1 MEQKTFFE
9 KFKKNPLFWIFS
21 GELFFLSLNIIFLI
35 ALLVGLISFI
45 SSIFVDD
52 FDDPT
57 DKALVI
63 RPMGPIVEQVAGSN
77 DPIDNLSG
85 NLPRELY
92 VGDLLEVLDAAASD
106 QRVQNIILS
115 LDNIDGTGQAVLY
128 DVGNALQKLQE
139 ADKNIIAVGDY
150 YTRSGYYL
158 ASFADEIIMNTDGIV
173 EMYGFGRS
181 RLFYKSF
188 LDKIK
193 VDFNIFRVGTFKS
206 AVEPYLGN
214 EMSEAA
220 KEANLA
226 YLDVLWSSYKDVIS
240 KNRNMSSGQIQ
251 FLVDNADT
259 ILTEEGISSAE
270 AILNYGLVDKL
281 MPRTKTRNYFKE
293 LFGESDDKMSFAQIS
308 GYEYFRLIQSEKN
321 VESAEDKIAVVVA
334 RGTIV
339 DGVQPPGMIGGDS
352 TSRLIREAHEDED
365 VKAIVLRVDSGGGG
379 VFASEQIRLELL
391 EAKEKGLTIIA
402 SMGNVAASGGYWIS
416 ANAHEIW
423 ASHNTITGSIGIFGI
438 LPTFDRALNEIGIN
452 SDGVNTSRLD
462 LSGDPTSPL
471 DEGLSKIIQSE
482 IEYGYKRFI
491 GLVSEAREIPIEE
504 VDKIAQGRVW
514 AGSKALELGLI
525 DNIGNLQMAI
535 ERAAELAGIDE
546 YISYYPEQ
554 EVNWREQ
561 IFNRLSGYI
570 GWAFP
575 SFIKD
580 NILIKETVKILQD
593 VDKLNDPK
601 GMYIIC
607 EDCQI

>member
-21 GELFFLSLNIIFLI
+21 GQLFFLSLNVIFLI
-35 ALLVGLISFI
+35 ALLIGVISFI
-45 SSIFVDD
+45 SSIFMDE

-63 RPMGPIVEQVAGSN
+63 RPLGPIVEQVAGSN
-77 DPIDNLSG
+77 DPFDNLSG
-85 NLPRELY
+85 DLPRELY
-92 VGDLLEVLDAAASD
+92 VGDLLEVLETAASD
-106 QRVQNIILS
+106 DRVQDIILS
-115 LDNIDGTGQAVLY
+115 LDNINGTGQAVLY
-128 DVGNALQKLQE
+128 DVGNALQKIQE

-158 ASFADEIIMNTDGIV
+158 ASFADEIIMNSDGLV
-173 EMYGFGRS
+173 EMDGFGRS

-193 VDFNIFRVGTFKS
+193 VDFNVFRVGTFKS

-240 KNRNMSSGQIQ
+240 KNRGMTSDEIQ
-251 FLVDNADT
+251 YLVDNSDS
-259 ILTEEGISSAE
+259 ILTEEGLSSSE

-281 MPRTKTRNYFKE
+281 LPRTKTRSYLKE
-293 LFGESDDKMSFAQIS
+293 LFGESDDKKSFAQIS
-308 GYEYFRLIQSEKN
+308 GYEYFRLIQSEKS
-321 VESAEDKIAVVVA
+321 VVSAEDKIAVIVA

-339 DGVQPPGMIGGDS
+339 NGVQPPGTIGGDS

-438 LPTFDRALNEIGIN
+438 LPTIDRALSEIGIN
-452 SDGVNTSRLD
+452 SDGVKTSRLD
-462 LSGDPTSPL
+462 LSGDVTSPL
-471 DEGLSKIIQSE
+471 NEGLSKIIQSE
-482 IEYGYKRFI
+482 IEYGYRRFI
-491 GLVSEAREIPIEE
+491 GLVSQSRNIPIEE

-514 AGSKALELGLI
+514 AGSTALELGLV

-535 ERAAELAGIDE
+535 KRAAELAEIDE
-546 YISYYPEQ
+546 YNSYYPEQ

-570 GWAFP
+570 GWTIP
-575 SFIKD
+575 S
-580 NILIKETVKILQD
+580 LIKENILVKETVRVLQEIE
-593 VDKLNDPK
+593 KLNDPK
-601 GMYIIC
+601 GIYIIC

>member
-35 ALLVGLISFI
+35 VLLVGLISFI

-193 VDFNIFRVGTFKS
+193 VDFNIFRVCLLYTS
-206 AVEPYLGN
+206 PSPRDATLSRMP
-214 EMSEAA
+214 
-220 KEANLA
+220 
-226 YLDVLWSSYKDVIS
+226 
-240 KNRNMSSGQIQ
+240 
-251 FLVDNADT
+251 
-259 ILTEEGISSAE
+259 SSA
-270 AILNYGLVDKL
+270 
-281 MPRTKTRNYFKE
+281 
-293 LFGESDDKMSFAQIS
+293 
-308 GYEYFRLIQSEKN
+308 
-321 VESAEDKIAVVVA
+321 
-334 RGTIV
+334 
-339 DGVQPPGMIGGDS
+339 
-352 TSRLIREAHEDED
+352 
-365 VKAIVLRVDSGGGG
+365 
-379 VFASEQIRLELL
+379 
-391 EAKEKGLTIIA
+391 
-402 SMGNVAASGGYWIS
+402 
-416 ANAHEIW
+416 
-423 ASHNTITGSIGIFGI
+423 
-438 LPTFDRALNEIGIN
+438 
-452 SDGVNTSRLD
+452 
-462 LSGDPTSPL
+462 
-471 DEGLSKIIQSE
+471 
-482 IEYGYKRFI
+482 
-491 GLVSEAREIPIEE
+491 
-504 VDKIAQGRVW
+504 
-514 AGSKALELGLI
+514 
-525 DNIGNLQMAI
+525 
-535 ERAAELAGIDE
+535 
-546 YISYYPEQ
+546 
-554 EVNWREQ
+554 
-561 IFNRLSGYI
+561 
-570 GWAFP
+570 
-575 SFIKD
+575 
-580 NILIKETVKILQD
+580 
-593 VDKLNDPK
+593 
-601 GMYIIC
+601 
-607 EDCQI
+607 

>member
-52 FDDPT
+52 FDDPS

-128 DVGNALQKLQE
+128 DVGNALQKLQA

-240 KNRNMSSGQIQ
+240 KNRNMSSEQIQ

-293 LFGESDDKMSFAQIS
+293 LFGESDDKTSFAQIS
-308 GYEYFRLIQSEKN
+308 GYEYFRLIQSEKK
-321 VESAEDKIAVVVA
+321 VESAGDKIAVIVA

-352 TSRLIREAHEDED
+352 TSRLIREAHEDEN

-462 LSGDPTSPL
+462 LSGDPTTPL
-471 DEGLSKIIQSE
+471 DEGLSKIVQSE

-546 YISYYPEQ
+546 YSSYYPEQ

>member
-1 MEQKTFFE
+1 MDE
-9 KFKKNPLFWIFS
+9 
-21 GELFFLSLNIIFLI
+21 
-35 ALLVGLISFI
+35 
-45 SSIFVDD
+45 

-63 RPMGPIVEQVAGSN
+63 RPLGPIVEQVAGSN
-77 DPIDNLSG
+77 DPFDNLSG
-85 NLPRELY
+85 DLPRELY
-92 VGDLLEVLDAAASD
+92 VGDLLEVLETAASD
-106 QRVQNIILS
+106 DRVQDIILS
-115 LDNIDGTGQAVLY
+115 LDNINGTGQAVLY
-128 DVGNALQKLQE
+128 DVGNALQKIQE

-158 ASFADEIIMNTDGIV
+158 ASFADEIIMNSDGLV
-173 EMYGFGRS
+173 EMDGFGRS

-193 VDFNIFRVGTFKS
+193 VDFNVFRVGTFKS

-240 KNRNMSSGQIQ
+240 KNRGMTSDEIQ
-251 FLVDNADT
+251 YLVDNSDS
-259 ILTEEGISSAE
+259 ILTEEGLSSSE

-281 MPRTKTRNYFKE
+281 LPRTKTRSYLKE
-293 LFGESDDKMSFAQIS
+293 LFGESDDKKSFAQIS
-308 GYEYFRLIQSEKN
+308 GYEYFRLIQSEKS
-321 VESAEDKIAVVVA
+321 VVSAEDKIAVIVA

-339 DGVQPPGMIGGDS
+339 NGVQPPGTIGGDS

-438 LPTFDRALNEIGIN
+438 LPTIDRALSEIGIN
-452 SDGVNTSRLD
+452 SDGVKTSRLD
-462 LSGDPTSPL
+462 LSGDVTSPL

-482 IEYGYKRFI
+482 IEYGYRRFI
-491 GLVSEAREIPIEE
+491 GLVSQSRNIPIEE

-514 AGSKALELGLI
+514 AGSTALELGLV

-535 ERAAELAGIDE
+535 KRAAELAEIDE
-546 YISYYPEQ
+546 YNSYYPEQ

-570 GWAFP
+570 GWAIP
-575 SFIKD
+575 S
-580 NILIKETVKILQD
+580 LIKENILVKETVRVLQD
-593 VDKLNDPK
+593 IEKLNDPK
-601 GMYIIC
+601 GIYIIC

>member
-21 GELFFLSLNIIFLI
+21 GQLFFLSLNVIFLI
-35 ALLVGLISFI
+35 ALLIGVISFI
-45 SSIFVDD
+45 SSIFIDE

-63 RPMGPIVEQVAGSN
+63 RPLGPIVEQVAGSD
-77 DPIDNLSG
+77 DPFDNLSG
-85 NLPRELY
+85 DLPRELY
-92 VGDLLEVLDAAASD
+92 VGDLLEVLETAASD
-106 QRVQNIILS
+106 DRVQDIILS
-115 LDNIDGTGQAVLY
+115 LDNINGTGQAVLY
-128 DVGNALQKLQE
+128 DVGNALQKIQE

-150 YTRSGYYL
+150 FTRSGYYL
-158 ASFADEIIMNTDGIV
+158 ASFADEIIMNSDGLV
-173 EMYGFGRS
+173 EMDGFGRS

-193 VDFNIFRVGTFKS
+193 VDFNVFRVGTFKS

-240 KNRNMSSGQIQ
+240 KNRGMTSEEIQ
-251 FLVDNADT
+251 YLVDNSDS
-259 ILTEEGISSAE
+259 ILTEEGLSSSE

-281 MPRTKTRNYFKE
+281 LPRTKTRSYLKE
-293 LFGESDDKMSFAQIS
+293 LFGESDDKKSFAQIS
-308 GYEYFRLIQSEKN
+308 GYEYFRLIQSEKS
-321 VESAEDKIAVVVA
+321 VVSAEDKIAVVVA

-339 DGVQPPGMIGGDS
+339 NGVQPPGTIGGDS
-352 TSRLIREAHEDED
+352 TSRLIREAHEDEN

-438 LPTFDRALNEIGIN
+438 LPTIDRALSEIGIN
-452 SDGVNTSRLD
+452 SDGVKTSRLD
-462 LSGDPTSPL
+462 LSGDVTSPL
-471 DEGLSKIIQSE
+471 NEGLSKIIQSE

-491 GLVSEAREIPIEE
+491 GLVSQARNIPIEE

-514 AGSKALELGLI
+514 AGSTALELGLV

-535 ERAAELAGIDE
+535 KRAAELAEIDE
-546 YISYYPEQ
+546 YNSYYPEQ

-570 GWAFP
+570 GWAIP
-575 SFIKD
+575 S
-580 NILIKETVKILQD
+580 LIKENILVKETVRVLQD
-593 VDKLNDPK
+593 IEKLNDPK
-601 GMYIIC
+601 GIYIIC

>member
-21 GELFFLSLNIIFLI
+21 GQLFFLSLNVIFLI
-35 ALLVGLISFI
+35 ALLIGVISFI
-45 SSIFVDD
+45 SSIFMDE

-63 RPMGPIVEQVAGSN
+63 RPLGPIVEQVAGSD
-77 DPIDNLSG
+77 DPFDNLSG
-85 NLPRELY
+85 DLPRELY
-92 VGDLLEVLDAAASD
+92 VGDLLEVLETAASD
-106 QRVQNIILS
+106 DRVQDIVLS
-115 LDNIDGTGQAVLY
+115 LDNINGTGQAVLY
-128 DVGNALQKLQE
+128 DVGNALQKIQE

-150 YTRSGYYL
+150 FTRSGYYL
-158 ASFADEIIMNTDGIV
+158 ASFADEIIMNSDGLV
-173 EMYGFGRS
+173 EMDGFGRS

-193 VDFNIFRVGTFKS
+193 VDFNVFRVGTFKS

-240 KNRNMSSGQIQ
+240 KNRGMTSEEIQ
-251 FLVDNADT
+251 YLVDNSDS
-259 ILTEEGISSAE
+259 ILTEEGLSSSE

-281 MPRTKTRNYFKE
+281 LPRTKTRSYLKE
-293 LFGESDDKMSFAQIS
+293 LFGESDDKKSFAQIS
-308 GYEYFRLIQSEKN
+308 GYEYFRLIQSEKS
-321 VESAEDKIAVVVA
+321 VVSAEDKIAVVVA

-339 DGVQPPGMIGGDS
+339 NGVQPPGTIGGDS
-352 TSRLIREAHEDED
+352 TSRLIREAHEDEN

-438 LPTFDRALNEIGIN
+438 LPTIDRALSEIGIN
-452 SDGVNTSRLD
+452 SDGVKTSRLD
-462 LSGDPTSPL
+462 LSGDVTSPL

-491 GLVSEAREIPIEE
+491 GLVSEARDIPIEE

-514 AGSKALELGLI
+514 AGSTALELGLV

-535 ERAAELAGIDE
+535 KRAAELAKIDE
-546 YISYYPEQ
+546 YNSYYPEQ

-570 GWAFP
+570 GWAIP
-575 SFIKD
+575 S
-580 NILIKETVKILQD
+580 LIKENILVKETVRVLQD
-593 VDKLNDPK
+593 IEKLNDPK
-601 GMYIIC
+601 GIYIIC

>member
-21 GELFFLSLNIIFLI
+21 GQLFFLSLNVIFLI
-35 ALLVGLISFI
+35 ALLIGVISFI
-45 SSIFVDD
+45 SSIFMDE

-63 RPMGPIVEQVAGSN
+63 RPLGPIVEQVAGSD
-77 DPIDNLSG
+77 DPFDNLSG
-85 NLPRELY
+85 DLPRELY
-92 VGDLLEVLDAAASD
+92 VGDLLEVLETAASD
-106 QRVQNIILS
+106 DRVQDIILS
-115 LDNIDGTGQAVLY
+115 LDNINGTGQAVLY
-128 DVGNALQKLQE
+128 DVGNALQKIQE

-150 YTRSGYYL
+150 FTRSGYYL
-158 ASFADEIIMNTDGIV
+158 ASFADEIIMNSDGLV
-173 EMYGFGRS
+173 EMDGFGRS

-193 VDFNIFRVGTFKS
+193 VDFNVFRVGTFKS

-240 KNRNMSSGQIQ
+240 KNRGMTSEEIQ
-251 FLVDNADT
+251 YLVDNSDA
-259 ILTEEGISSAE
+259 ILTEEGLSSSE

-281 MPRTKTRNYFKE
+281 LPRTKTRSYLKE
-293 LFGESDDKMSFAQIS
+293 LFGESDDKKSFAQIS
-308 GYEYFRLIQSEKN
+308 GYEYFRLIQSEKS
-321 VESAEDKIAVVVA
+321 VVSAEDKIAVVVA

-339 DGVQPPGMIGGDS
+339 NGVQPPGTIGGDS
-352 TSRLIREAHEDED
+352 TSRLIREAHEDEN

-438 LPTFDRALNEIGIN
+438 LPTIDRALNEIGIN
-452 SDGVNTSRLD
+452 SDGVKTSRLD
-462 LSGDPTSPL
+462 LSGDVTSPL

-491 GLVSEAREIPIEE
+491 GLVSQARNIPIEE

-514 AGSKALELGLI
+514 AGSTALELGLV

-535 ERAAELAGIDE
+535 KRAAELAEINQ
-546 YISYYPEQ
+546 YNSYYPEQ

-570 GWAFP
+570 GWAIP
-575 SFIKD
+575 S
-580 NILIKETVKILQD
+580 LIKENILVKETVRVLQD
-593 VDKLNDPK
+593 IEKLNDPK
-601 GMYIIC
+601 GIYIIC

>member
-21 GELFFLSLNIIFLI
+21 GQLFFLSLNVIFLI
-35 ALLVGLISFI
+35 ALLIGVISFI
-45 SSIFVDD
+45 SSIFIDE

-63 RPMGPIVEQVAGSN
+63 RPLGPIVEQVAGSD
-77 DPIDNLSG
+77 DPFDNLNG
-85 NLPRELY
+85 DLPRELY
-92 VGDLLEVLDAAASD
+92 VGDLLEVLETAASD
-106 QRVQNIILS
+106 DRVQDIILS
-115 LDNIDGTGQAVLY
+115 LDNINGTGQAVLY
-128 DVGNALQKLQE
+128 DVGNALQKIQE

-150 YTRSGYYL
+150 FTRSGYYL
-158 ASFADEIIMNTDGIV
+158 ASFADEIIMNSDGLV
-173 EMYGFGRS
+173 EMDGFGRS

-193 VDFNIFRVGTFKS
+193 VDFNVFRVGTFKS

-240 KNRNMSSGQIQ
+240 KNRGMTSEEIQ
-251 FLVDNADT
+251 YLVDNSDS
-259 ILTEEGISSAE
+259 ILTEEGLSSSE

-281 MPRTKTRNYFKE
+281 LPRTKTRSYLKE
-293 LFGESDDKMSFAQIS
+293 LFGESDDKKSFAQIS
-308 GYEYFRLIQSEKN
+308 GYEYFRLIQSEKS
-321 VESAEDKIAVVVA
+321 VVSAEDKIAVVVA

-339 DGVQPPGMIGGDS
+339 NGVQPPGTIGGDS

-438 LPTFDRALNEIGIN
+438 LPTIDRALSEIGIN
-452 SDGVNTSRLD
+452 SDGVKTSRLD
-462 LSGDPTSPL
+462 LSGDVTSPL

-491 GLVSEAREIPIEE
+491 GLVSQARDIPIEE

-514 AGSKALELGLI
+514 AGSTALELGLV

-535 ERAAELAGIDE
+535 KRAAELAQIDE
-546 YISYYPEQ
+546 YNSYYPEQ

-570 GWAFP
+570 GWAIP
-575 SFIKD
+575 S
-580 NILIKETVKILQD
+580 LIKENILVKETVRVLQD
-593 VDKLNDPK
+593 IEKLNDPK
-601 GMYIIC
+601 GIYIIC

>member
-21 GELFFLSLNIIFLI
+21 GQLFFLSLNVIFLI
-35 ALLVGLISFI
+35 ALLIGVISFI
-45 SSIFVDD
+45 SSIFVDE

-63 RPMGPIVEQVAGSN
+63 RPLGPIVEQVVGSD
-77 DPIDNLSG
+77 DPFDNLSG

-92 VGDLLEVLDAAASD
+92 VGDLLEVLETAASD
-106 QRVQNIILS
+106 DRVQDIVLS
-115 LDNIDGTGQAVLY
+115 LDNINGTGQAVLY
-128 DVGNALQKLQE
+128 DVGNALQKIQE

-158 ASFADEIIMNTDGIV
+158 ASFADEIIMNSDGLV
-173 EMYGFGRS
+173 EMDGFGRS

-193 VDFNIFRVGTFKS
+193 VDFNVFRVGTFKS

-240 KNRNMSSGQIQ
+240 KNRGMTSEEIQ
-251 FLVDNADT
+251 YLVDNSDS
-259 ILTEEGISSAE
+259 ILTEEGLSSSE

-281 MPRTKTRNYFKE
+281 LPRTKTRSYLKE
-293 LFGESDDKMSFAQIS
+293 LFGESDDKKSFAQIS
-308 GYEYFRLIQSEKN
+308 GYEYFRLIQSEKS
-321 VESAEDKIAVVVA
+321 VVSAEDKIAVVVA

-339 DGVQPPGMIGGDS
+339 NGVQPPGTIGGDS

-438 LPTFDRALNEIGIN
+438 LPTIDRALSEIGIN
-452 SDGVNTSRLD
+452 SDGVKTSRLD
-462 LSGDPTSPL
+462 LSGDVTSPL

-491 GLVSEAREIPIEE
+491 GLVSQARNIPIEE

-514 AGSKALELGLI
+514 AGSTALELGLV

-535 ERAAELAGIDE
+535 KRAAELAEIDE
-546 YISYYPEQ
+546 YNSYYPEQ

-570 GWAFP
+570 GWAIP
-575 SFIKD
+575 S
-580 NILIKETVKILQD
+580 LIKENILVKETVRVLQD
-593 VDKLNDPK
+593 IEKLNDPK
-601 GMYIIC
+601 GIYIIC

>member
-1 MEQKTFFE
+1 M
-9 KFKKNPLFWIFS
+9 
-21 GELFFLSLNIIFLI
+21 
-35 ALLVGLISFI
+35 
-45 SSIFVDD
+45 
-52 FDDPT
+52 
-57 DKALVI
+57 
-63 RPMGPIVEQVAGSN
+63 
-77 DPIDNLSG
+77 
-85 NLPRELY
+85 
-92 VGDLLEVLDAAASD
+92 
-106 QRVQNIILS
+106 
-115 LDNIDGTGQAVLY
+115 
-128 DVGNALQKLQE
+128 
-139 ADKNIIAVGDY
+139 
-150 YTRSGYYL
+150 
-158 ASFADEIIMNTDGIV
+158 
-173 EMYGFGRS
+173 
-181 RLFYKSF
+181 
-188 LDKIK
+188 
-193 VDFNIFRVGTFKS
+193 DFNIFRVGTFKS
-206 AVEPYLGN
+206 AVEPYLSN

-240 KNRNMSSGQIQ
+240 KNRNMSSEQIQ

-293 LFGESDDKMSFAQIS
+293 LFGESDDKKSFAQIS

-546 YISYYPEQ
+546 YSSYYPEQ

>member
-21 GELFFLSLNIIFLI
+21 GQLLFLSLNVIFLI
-35 ALLVGLISFI
+35 ALLIGVISFI
-45 SSIFVDD
+45 SSIFMDE

-63 RPMGPIVEQVAGSN
+63 RPLGPIVEQVAGSN
-77 DPIDNLSG
+77 DPFDNLSG
-85 NLPRELY
+85 DLPRELY
-92 VGDLLEVLDAAASD
+92 VGDLLEVLETAASD
-106 QRVQNIILS
+106 DRVQDIILS
-115 LDNIDGTGQAVLY
+115 LDNINGTGQAVLY
-128 DVGNALQKLQE
+128 DVGNALQKIQE

-158 ASFADEIIMNTDGIV
+158 ASFADEIIMNSDGLV
-173 EMYGFGRS
+173 EMDGFGRS

-193 VDFNIFRVGTFKS
+193 VDFNVFRVGTFKS

-240 KNRNMSSGQIQ
+240 KNRGMTSDEIQ
-251 FLVDNADT
+251 YLVDNSDS
-259 ILTEEGISSAE
+259 ILTEEGLSSSE

-281 MPRTKTRNYFKE
+281 LPRTKTRSYLKE
-293 LFGESDDKMSFAQIS
+293 LFGESDDKKSFAQIS
-308 GYEYFRLIQSEKN
+308 GYEYFRLIQSEKS
-321 VESAEDKIAVVVA
+321 VVSAEDKIAVIVA

-339 DGVQPPGMIGGDS
+339 NGVQPPGTIGGDS

-438 LPTFDRALNEIGIN
+438 LPTIDRALSEIGIN
-452 SDGVNTSRLD
+452 SDGVKTSRLD
-462 LSGDPTSPL
+462 LSGDVTSPL
-471 DEGLSKIIQSE
+471 NEGLSKIIQSE
-482 IEYGYKRFI
+482 IEYGYRRFI
-491 GLVSEAREIPIEE
+491 GLVSQSRNIPIEE

-514 AGSKALELGLI
+514 AGSTALELGLV

-535 ERAAELAGIDE
+535 KRAAELAEIDE
-546 YISYYPEQ
+546 YNSYYPEQ

-570 GWAFP
+570 GWAIP
-575 SFIKD
+575 S
-580 NILIKETVKILQD
+580 LIKENILVKETVRVLQD
-593 VDKLNDPK
+593 IEKLNDPK
-601 GMYIIC
+601 GIYIIC

>member
-21 GELFFLSLNIIFLI
+21 GQLFFLSLNVIFLI
-35 ALLVGLISFI
+35 ALLIGVISFI
-45 SSIFVDD
+45 SSIFIDE

-63 RPMGPIVEQVAGSN
+63 RPLGPIVEQVAGSD
-77 DPIDNLSG
+77 DPFDNLSG
-85 NLPRELY
+85 DLPRELY
-92 VGDLLEVLDAAASD
+92 VGDLLEVLETAASD
-106 QRVQNIILS
+106 DRVQDIILS
-115 LDNIDGTGQAVLY
+115 LDNVNGTGQAVLY
-128 DVGNALQKLQE
+128 DVGNALQKIQE

-158 ASFADEIIMNTDGIV
+158 ASFADEIIMNSDGLV
-173 EMYGFGRS
+173 EMDGFGRS

-240 KNRNMSSGQIQ
+240 KNRGMTSDEIQ
-251 FLVDNADT
+251 YLVDNSDS
-259 ILTEEGISSAE
+259 ILTEEGISSSE

-281 MPRTKTRNYFKE
+281 MPRTKTRNYLKE
-293 LFGESDDKMSFAQIS
+293 LFGESDDKSSFSQIS
-308 GYEYFRLIQSEKN
+308 GSEYFRLIQSEKSFD
-321 VESAEDKIAVVVA
+321 SAEDKIAVVVA

-339 DGVQPPGMIGGDS
+339 NGDQPPGMIGGDS
-352 TSRLIREAHEDED
+352 TSRLIREAHEDEN

-438 LPTFDRALNEIGIN
+438 LPTIDRALNEIGIN
-452 SDGVNTSRLD
+452 NDGVKTSRLD
-462 LSGDPTSPL
+462 LSGDLTSPL

-491 GLVSEAREIPIEE
+491 GLVSEARDISIEE

-514 AGSKALELGLI
+514 AGSTALELGLV
-525 DNIGNLQMAI
+525 DNIGNLHMAI
-535 ERAAELAGIDE
+535 KRAAELAEIDE
-546 YISYYPEQ
+546 YDSYYPEQ

-570 GWAFP
+570 GWAIP
-575 SFIKD
+575 SFIKN
-580 NILIKETVKILQD
+580 NILVQETVRVLQD
-593 VDKLNDPK
+593 VEKLNDPK
-601 GMYIIC
+601 GVYIIC

>member
-21 GELFFLSLNIIFLI
+21 GQLFFLSLNVIFLI
-35 ALLVGLISFI
+35 ALLIGVISFI
-45 SSIFVDD
+45 SSIFMDE

-63 RPMGPIVEQVAGSN
+63 RPLGPIVEQVAGSD
-77 DPIDNLSG
+77 DPFDNLSG
-85 NLPRELY
+85 DLPRELY
-92 VGDLLEVLDAAASD
+92 VGDLLEVLETAASD
-106 QRVQNIILS
+106 DRVQDIILS
-115 LDNIDGTGQAVLY
+115 LDNINGTGQAVLY
-128 DVGNALQKLQE
+128 DVGNALQKIQE

-158 ASFADEIIMNTDGIV
+158 ASFADEIIMNSDGLV
-173 EMYGFGRS
+173 EMDGFGRS

-193 VDFNIFRVGTFKS
+193 VDFNVFRVGTFKS

-240 KNRNMSSGQIQ
+240 KNRGMTSEEIQ
-251 FLVDNADT
+251 YLVDNSDS
-259 ILTEEGISSAE
+259 ILTEEGLSSSE

-281 MPRTKTRNYFKE
+281 LPRTKTRSYLKE
-293 LFGESDDKMSFAQIS
+293 LFGESDDKKSFAQIS
-308 GYEYFRLIQSEKN
+308 GYEYFRLIQSEKS
-321 VESAEDKIAVVVA
+321 VVSAEDKIAVVVA

-339 DGVQPPGMIGGDS
+339 NGVQPPGTIGGDS
-352 TSRLIREAHEDED
+352 TSRLIREAHEDEN

-438 LPTFDRALNEIGIN
+438 LPTIDRALSEIGIN
-452 SDGVNTSRLD
+452 SDGVKTSRLD
-462 LSGDPTSPL
+462 LSGDVTSPL

-491 GLVSEAREIPIEE
+491 GLVSQARNIPIEE

-514 AGSKALELGLI
+514 AGSTALELGLV

-535 ERAAELAGIDE
+535 KRAAELAEIDE
-546 YISYYPEQ
+546 YNSYYPEQ

-570 GWAFP
+570 GWAIP
-575 SFIKD
+575 S
-580 NILIKETVKILQD
+580 LIKENILVKETVRVLQD
-593 VDKLNDPK
+593 IEKLNDPK
-601 GMYIIC
+601 GIYIIC

>member
-220 KEANLA
+220 KEANIA

>member
-1 MEQKTFFE
+1 MDE
-9 KFKKNPLFWIFS
+9 
-21 GELFFLSLNIIFLI
+21 
-35 ALLVGLISFI
+35 
-45 SSIFVDD
+45 

-63 RPMGPIVEQVAGSN
+63 RPLGPIVEQVAGSD
-77 DPIDNLSG
+77 DPFDNLSG
-85 NLPRELY
+85 DLPRELY
-92 VGDLLEVLDAAASD
+92 VGDLLEVLETAASD
-106 QRVQNIILS
+106 DRVQDIILS
-115 LDNIDGTGQAVLY
+115 LDNINGTGQAVLY
-128 DVGNALQKLQE
+128 DVGNALQKIQE

-150 YTRSGYYL
+150 FTRSGYYL
-158 ASFADEIIMNTDGIV
+158 ASFADEIIMNSDGLV
-173 EMYGFGRS
+173 EMDGFGRS

-193 VDFNIFRVGTFKS
+193 VDFNVFRVGTFKS

-240 KNRNMSSGQIQ
+240 KNRGMTSEEIQ
-251 FLVDNADT
+251 YLVDNSDS
-259 ILTEEGISSAE
+259 ILTEEGLSSSE

-281 MPRTKTRNYFKE
+281 LPRTKTRSYLKE
-293 LFGESDDKMSFAQIS
+293 LFGESDDKKSFAQIS
-308 GYEYFRLIQSEKN
+308 GYEYFRLIQSEKS
-321 VESAEDKIAVVVA
+321 VVSAEDKIAVVVA

-339 DGVQPPGMIGGDS
+339 NGVQPPGTIGGDS

-438 LPTFDRALNEIGIN
+438 LPTIDRALSEIGIN
-452 SDGVNTSRLD
+452 SDGVKTSRLD
-462 LSGDPTSPL
+462 LSGDVTSPL

-491 GLVSEAREIPIEE
+491 GLVSQARNIPIEE

-514 AGSKALELGLI
+514 AGSTALELGLV

-535 ERAAELAGIDE
+535 KRAAELAEIDE
-546 YISYYPEQ
+546 YNSYYPEQ

-570 GWAFP
+570 GWSIP
-575 SFIKD
+575 S
-580 NILIKETVKILQD
+580 LIKENILVKETVRVLQD
-593 VDKLNDPK
+593 IEKLNDPK
-601 GMYIIC
+601 GIYIIC

>member
-1 MEQKTFFE
+1 MTE
-9 KFKKNPLFWIFS
+9 K
-21 GELFFLSLNIIFLI
+21 
-35 ALLVGLISFI
+35 
-45 SSIFVDD
+45 D
-52 FDDPT
+52 
-57 DKALVI
+57 
-63 RPMGPIVEQVAGSN
+63 
-77 DPIDNLSG
+77 
-85 NLPRELY
+85 
-92 VGDLLEVLDAAASD
+92 
-106 QRVQNIILS
+106 IILS
-115 LDNIDGTGQAVLY
+115 LDNINGTGQAVLY
-128 DVGNALQKLQE
+128 DVGNALQKIQE

-150 YTRSGYYL
+150 FTRSGYYL
-158 ASFADEIIMNTDGIV
+158 ASFADEIIMNSDGLV
-173 EMYGFGRS
+173 EMDGFGRS

-193 VDFNIFRVGTFKS
+193 VDFNVFRVGTFKS

-240 KNRNMSSGQIQ
+240 KNRGMTSEEIQ
-251 FLVDNADT
+251 YLVDNSDS
-259 ILTEEGISSAE
+259 ILTEEGLSSSE

-281 MPRTKTRNYFKE
+281 LPRTKTRSYLKE
-293 LFGESDDKMSFAQIS
+293 LFGESDDKKSFAQIS
-308 GYEYFRLIQSEKN
+308 GYEYFRLIQSEKS
-321 VESAEDKIAVVVA
+321 VVSAEDKIAVVVA

-339 DGVQPPGMIGGDS
+339 NGVQPPGTIGGDS
-352 TSRLIREAHEDED
+352 TSRLIREAHEDEN

-438 LPTFDRALNEIGIN
+438 LPTIDRALSEIGIN
-452 SDGVNTSRLD
+452 SDGVKTSRLD
-462 LSGDPTSPL
+462 LSGDVTSPL

-491 GLVSEAREIPIEE
+491 GLVSQARNIPIEE

-514 AGSKALELGLI
+514 AGSTALELGLV

-535 ERAAELAGIDE
+535 KRAAELAEIDE
-546 YISYYPEQ
+546 YNSYYPEQ

-570 GWAFP
+570 GWAIP
-575 SFIKD
+575 S
-580 NILIKETVKILQD
+580 LIKENILVKETVRVLQD
-593 VDKLNDPK
+593 IEKLNDPK
-601 GMYIIC
+601 GIYIIC

>member
-21 GELFFLSLNIIFLI
+21 GQLFFLSLNVIFLI
-35 ALLVGLISFI
+35 ALLIGVISFI
-45 SSIFVDD
+45 GSIFVDE

-63 RPMGPIVEQVAGSN
+63 RPLGPIVEQVAGSD
-77 DPIDNLSG
+77 DPFDNLSSD
-85 NLPRELY
+85 LPRELY
-92 VGDLLEVLDAAASD
+92 VGDLLEVLETAASD
-106 QRVQNIILS
+106 DRVQDIVLS
-115 LDNIDGTGQAVLY
+115 LDNINGTGQAVLY
-128 DVGNALQKLQE
+128 DVGNALQKIQE

-150 YTRSGYYL
+150 FTRSGYYL
-158 ASFADEIIMNTDGIV
+158 ASFADEIIMNSDGLV
-173 EMYGFGRS
+173 EMDGFGRS

-193 VDFNIFRVGTFKS
+193 VDFNVFRVGTFKS

-240 KNRNMSSGQIQ
+240 KNRGMTSEEIQ
-251 FLVDNADT
+251 YLVDNSDS
-259 ILTEEGISSAE
+259 ILTEEGLSSSE
-270 AILNYGLVDKL
+270 AILDYGLVDKL
-281 MPRTKTRNYFKE
+281 LPRTKTRSYLKE
-293 LFGESDDKMSFAQIS
+293 LFGESDDKKSFAQIS
-308 GYEYFRLIQSEKN
+308 GYEYFRLIQSEKS
-321 VESAEDKIAVVVA
+321 VVSAEDKIAVVVA

-339 DGVQPPGMIGGDS
+339 NGVQPPGTIGGDS
-352 TSRLIREAHEDED
+352 TSRLIREAHEDEN

-438 LPTFDRALNEIGIN
+438 LPTIDRALSEIGIN
-452 SDGVNTSRLD
+452 SDGVKTSRLD
-462 LSGDPTSPL
+462 LSGDVTSPL

-491 GLVSEAREIPIEE
+491 GLVSQARNIPIEE

-514 AGSKALELGLI
+514 AGSTALELGLV

-535 ERAAELAGIDE
+535 KRAAELAEIDE
-546 YISYYPEQ
+546 YNSYYPEQ

-570 GWAFP
+570 GWAIP
-575 SFIKD
+575 S
-580 NILIKETVKILQD
+580 LIKENILVKETVRVLQD
-593 VDKLNDPK
+593 IEKLNDPK
-601 GMYIIC
+601 GIYIIC